1 MLGAHAR
8 AARLRR
14 RSVESARLSLLL
26 NVQDGVSLLVQMSD
40 RFAEKAA
47 MSNVRLALSL
57 FAAHASRSSGMTD
70 RPAPLAGRSI
80 SPPTQGYQMEI
91 VV

>member
-1 MLGAHAR
+1 
-8 AARLRR
+8 
-14 RSVESARLSLLL
+14 
-26 NVQDGVSLLVQMSD
+26 MSD